1 MDKTVRE
8 KIFGI
13 AKWFFPVG
21 ILISFIIFCVV
32 LFSSFSLTINLV
44 LIGIGLLLIFI
55 PILVLWLTEDKE
67 EVLSTKETE
76 MFLSVPEVSKA
87 GGVFDIIKTD
97 MKKLDKYI
105 DYCLRDV
112 K

>member
-21 ILISFIIFCVV
+21 ILVSFIIFCVV

-67 EVLSTKETE
+67 EVLKWLIKHQIKEVDLVGKITKIYYATPK
-76 MFLSVPEVSKA
+76 V
-87 GGVFDIIKTD
+87 IIEAAKN
-97 MKKLDKYI
+97 DK
-105 DYCLRDV
+105 DPREFF
-112 K
+112 